1 MEDVM
6 KFLITVCLFLLVVFV
21 VPVHSA
27 DMGTGHFLLNACKAF
42 LAEGTKG
49 DFNAGYCLGF
59 IHSNEQEEMVR
70 KMSDTA
76 KKIYCMPKDV
86 TDEQLARVL
95 MKYLETHPEQL
106 HLAASQLIWMAYSND
121 WRCK

>member
-1 MEDVM
+1 M
-6 KFLITVCLFLLVVFV
+6 KFRIALCLFLLAGFV
-21 VPVHSA
+21 VPVHCNE
-27 DMGTGHFLLNACKAF
+27 MGTGHFLLNACKAF
-42 LAEGTKG
+42 LAAGTKG

-70 KMSDTA
+70 KMSDNA
-76 KKIYCMPKDV
+76 KKMYCMPKDI

-95 MKYLETHPEQL
+95 IKYLEGHPDQL
-106 HLAASQLIWMAYSND
+106 HLAASQLIWMAYSNG

>member
-1 MEDVM
+1 MGDVM
-6 KFLITVCLFLLVVFV
+6 KLLIAMCLFLLVAVV
-21 VPVHSA
+21 VPVHGD
-27 DMGTGHFLLNACKAF
+27 DMGTGLFLLNACKAF
-42 LAEGTKG
+42 LTAGAKG
-49 DFNAGYCLGF
+49 DFGAGYCVGF

-70 KMSDTA
+70 KISDTA

-95 MKYLETHPEQL
+95 VEYLEAHPEQL
-106 HLAASQLIWMAYSND
+106 NLAASQLIWMAYTNV

>member
-1 MEDVM
+1 
-6 KFLITVCLFLLVVFV
+6 
-21 VPVHSA
+21 
-27 DMGTGHFLLNACKAF
+27 
-42 LAEGTKG
+42 
-49 DFNAGYCLGF
+49 LGF

-86 TDEQLARVL
+86 TDEQLTRVL
-95 MKYLETHPEQL
+95 IKYLETHPEQL
-106 HLAASQLIWMAYSND
+106 NLAASQLIWMAYSNA